1 MLDSPEA
8 ISSYSVGEAS
18 CQGLSRWIPGLWI
31 GPRKTTHGGGGGGS
45 EIKYTCPGIFSGNNR
60 WDHSSQV
67 QVLISTATLASRLR
81 PIHKPR
87 PSLVS
92 LPSRSP
98 VALETGILSHIPFCF
113 SLLSPET
120 ALGVEQTFAF
130 PPTERLSGFFAVPIS
145 FRDGGRK

>member
-31 GPRKTTHGGGGGGS
+31 GPRKTTHGGGGS

-60 WDHSSQV
+60 WDHSSQA
-67 QVLISTATLASRLR
+67 QVLISTAMLASRLR
-81 PIHKPR
+81 PN
-87 PSLVS
+87 LVS

-98 VALETGILSHIPFCF
+98 VTLETGILSHIPCRF

-120 ALGVEQTFAF
+120 DLGVEQTFAF

-145 FRDGGRK
+145 FRDDGRK